1 MEPNE
6 QDKKQK
12 HNQSKSDQVNKKF
25 EAKRKKSTTNMLK
38 QFNLLII
45 VLVVLSFLVLIFV
58 YSRIISSAASEERL
72 VQMDRAANAITNFYE
87 DTSEKSLWSTNE
99 LSVYMSVVAEATG
112 SYLWLYDDT
121 GRLLYINQVPDSAKE
136 NIKIGTDN
144 YMYLPKDIIAID
156 IPEGGINFLGGNF
169 LGLFQDDGNWVT
181 VIRELKNNE
190 GNKVSNLLLAH
201 KIEPVL
207 DSAQYLIEGI
217 FIVFLIAVV
226 LAMVIIVIY
235 TRRISD
241 PIEKLTKAA
250 TRVSNGDLSARVDI
264 SKYQESRHSYEDDD
278 IMILVKIFNRMVEQI
293 ERGNS
298 EQTDFIASI
307 SHDLRTPLTSIKGFI
322 NAILDGTIPAEKQD
336 HYLGIVQ
343 NEVNRLS
350 DLVSDMNSII
360 LLDNDIDPNNFEEF
374 NINETIIETV
384 QGTEILLQEKDIAV
398 QTNIQSGSKAVIVYG
413 DQREISRVIYNL
425 VTNAI
430 KFVPDKEGIISINV
444 DVQGRD
450 IVLITIEDNGPG
462 IAQDKLSHVF
472 DRFYKVDHSRTD
484 RSGSG
489 LGLYICKRI
498 LQKHG
503 QSIFA
508 EKSESLGGAKI
519 EFTLPFIRVE

>member
-1 MEPNE
+1 M
-6 QDKKQK
+6 
-12 HNQSKSDQVNKKF
+12 
-25 EAKRKKSTTNMLK
+25 
-38 QFNLLII
+38 
-45 VLVVLSFLVLIFV
+45 
-58 YSRIISSAASEERL
+58 
-72 VQMDRAANAITNFYE
+72 
-87 DTSEKSLWSTNE
+87 
-99 LSVYMSVVAEATG
+99 
-112 SYLWLYDDT
+112 
-121 GRLLYINQVPDSAKE
+121 
-136 NIKIGTDN
+136 
-144 YMYLPKDIIAID
+144 
-156 IPEGGINFLGGNF
+156 
-169 LGLFQDDGNWVT
+169 
-181 VIRELKNNE
+181 
-190 GNKVSNLLLAH
+190 
-201 KIEPVL
+201 
-207 DSAQYLIEGI
+207 
-217 FIVFLIAVV
+217 FLIAVV

-508 EKSESLGGAKI
+508 EKSESLGGAKF

>member
-1 MEPNE
+1 
-6 QDKKQK
+6 
-12 HNQSKSDQVNKKF
+12 
-25 EAKRKKSTTNMLK
+25 
-38 QFNLLII
+38 
-45 VLVVLSFLVLIFV
+45 
-58 YSRIISSAASEERL
+58 
-72 VQMDRAANAITNFYE
+72 
-87 DTSEKSLWSTNE
+87 
-99 LSVYMSVVAEATG
+99 
-112 SYLWLYDDT
+112 
-121 GRLLYINQVPDSAKE
+121 
-136 NIKIGTDN
+136 
-144 YMYLPKDIIAID
+144 
-156 IPEGGINFLGGNF
+156 
-169 LGLFQDDGNWVT
+169 
-181 VIRELKNNE
+181 
-190 GNKVSNLLLAH
+190 
-201 KIEPVL
+201 
-207 DSAQYLIEGI
+207 
-217 FIVFLIAVV
+217 
-226 LAMVIIVIY
+226 
-235 TRRISD
+235 
-241 PIEKLTKAA
+241 
-250 TRVSNGDLSARVDI
+250 
-264 SKYQESRHSYEDDD
+264 
-278 IMILVKIFNRMVEQI
+278 MILVKIFNRMVEQI

-508 EKSESLGGAKI
+508 EKSESLGGAKF
-519 EFTLPFIRVE
+519 EFTLPLSLIHISEPTRQVR

>member
-207 DSAQYLIEGI
+207 DSAQ
-217 FIVFLIAVV
+217 
-226 LAMVIIVIY
+226 
-235 TRRISD
+235 
-241 PIEKLTKAA
+241 
-250 TRVSNGDLSARVDI
+250 
-264 SKYQESRHSYEDDD
+264 
-278 IMILVKIFNRMVEQI
+278 
-293 ERGNS
+293 
-298 EQTDFIASI
+298 
-307 SHDLRTPLTSIKGFI
+307 
-322 NAILDGTIPAEKQD
+322 
-336 HYLGIVQ
+336 
-343 NEVNRLS
+343 
-350 DLVSDMNSII
+350 
-360 LLDNDIDPNNFEEF
+360 
-374 NINETIIETV
+374 
-384 QGTEILLQEKDIAV
+384 
-398 QTNIQSGSKAVIVYG
+398 
-413 DQREISRVIYNL
+413 
-425 VTNAI
+425 
-430 KFVPDKEGIISINV
+430 
-444 DVQGRD
+444 
-450 IVLITIEDNGPG
+450 
-462 IAQDKLSHVF
+462 
-472 DRFYKVDHSRTD
+472 
-484 RSGSG
+484 
-489 LGLYICKRI
+489 
-498 LQKHG
+498 
-503 QSIFA
+503 
-508 EKSESLGGAKI
+508 
-519 EFTLPFIRVE
+519 